1 MQVKEFATHVK
12 DQLWPECQ
20 SQLDLC
26 KTVHDAVIWRKR
38 IIRAFE
44 ALKIAGEENV
54 QDPQD
59 N

>member
-1 MQVKEFATHVK
+1 MQVKEFVTHVK

-20 SQLDLC
+20 SQLDQC

-38 IIRAFE
+38 INRAFE

-54 QDPQD
+54 
-59 N
+59 